1 MAIASPATDTAEAF
15 GDLTTPYRRPRIDLA
30 RVPHGAPGPVATP
43 ARGAAPARRP
53 GLARERGGGPARAL
67 RAGREQ
73 RAASGATG
81 ARRFLRPAGG
91 RARPRAR
98 PAAHPAR

>member
-1 MAIASPATDTAEAF
+1 PRCDRTAQANGWLRRVEWLRRADPPDRGPAGPGGPDRRAVGGAGSAI
-15 GDLTTPYRRPRIDLA
+15 RRPRIDLA

-67 RAGREQ
+67 SAGRDQ
-73 RAASGATG
+73 
-81 ARRFLRPAGG
+81 
-91 RARPRAR
+91 
-98 PAAHPAR
+98 